1 MRCPRNIRELRH
13 VLAGACEAE
22 KLHRVL
28 EIRMLEPH
36 GLLILEL
43 CELLGLIGGY
53 KDDFLFEEVLDAL
66 LAQVF
71 GAIQAELL

>member
-1 MRCPRNIRELRH
+1 
-13 VLAGACEAE
+13 
-22 KLHRVL
+22 
-28 EIRMLEPH
+28 MLEPH